1 MQKQRPHLRT
11 AAAISPLG
19 MIAAVAASHCN
30 SWGGALAVAATRA
43 IGAVAATAALVRRR
57 RHLQLVAVMLV
68 ALALPATA
76 GAHAF
81 LISSEPG
88 SGTSLARA
96 PHVLTLQFTESVSPA
111 LTHIQIFDARGIE
124 RDPAAV
130 EAGAKTGQLRVTLPA
145 LGKGAYRVAYSTVSQ
160 VDLHATSGAIVFG
173 AGTAAPA
180 QTTSSSGTPGTNISE
195 SAAHLFDLL
204 SLSLLIAICALLALD
219 LPVLVLARISRFALV
234 ALPAL
239 LVAGI
244 VALAGKSSQFPLHKV
259 LVSTSW
265 GHAMLVR
272 EAVIVAVLAAVLLG
286 RRRIA
291 LALLVPV
298 GAAEA
303 MSGHAGSLDIGATLA
318 MTAHIL
324 AGGLWVGGL
333 CVLALVLPGLERR
346 DVVATLTR
354 FGRIAA
360 ASVAVVVVTGVYSAG
375 REVVSLDAL
384 LSSTY
389 GWSLLAKVGLVGATG
404 VLGTLGFLA
413 VRRRQPSLRLLG
425 AEAAMALGVLLL
437 ASVLLSTPP
446 ARGPRFA
453 PVPAQITGSSVITG
467 QARDLLVDVSA
478 SPNRPGQ
485 NFVTA
490 TILDTLRP
498 SPGPVRGVTITFSR
512 AAKRVAV
519 PATRLDAGRWQVAG
533 TQLSAP
539 GTWRIEVAAQRKG
552 QPRATFATA
561 WTVSTPP
568 LPPGTHA
575 PRYSQR
581 GLEPILTA
589 LALLLAALLG
599 SAGLWLNRDRLRIRR
614 PRTA

>member
-1 MQKQRPHLRT
+1 MHAEAPDMQKQRPHLRT

-30 SWGGALAVAATRA
+30 WGGALAVAATRA
-43 IGAVAATAALVRRR
+43 TGAIAATAALVRRR

-88 SGTSLARA
+88 SGTSRARA
-96 PHVLTLQFTESVSPA
+96 PHVMTLQFTESVSPA
-111 LTHIQIFDARGIE
+111 LTPIQIFDARGIE

-180 QTTSSSGTPGTNISE
+180 QTTSGSRTPGTNLSE

-272 EAVIVAVLAAVLLG
+272 EAVIVAVLAAVLLR

-298 GAAEA
+298 AAAEA
-303 MSGHAGSLDIGATLA
+303 T
-318 MTAHIL
+318 T
-324 AGGLWVGGL
+324 
-333 CVLALVLPGLERR
+333 
-346 DVVATLTR
+346 
-354 FGRIAA
+354 
-360 ASVAVVVVTGVYSAG
+360 
-375 REVVSLDAL
+375 
-384 LSSTY
+384 
-389 GWSLLAKVGLVGATG
+389 
-404 VLGTLGFLA
+404 
-413 VRRRQPSLRLLG
+413 
-425 AEAAMALGVLLL
+425 ALGVLVL

-453 PVPAQITGSSVITG
+453 TVPAQITGSSVITG

-498 SPGPVRGVTITFSR
+498 SPGPVRAVTVT
-512 AAKRVAV
+512 
-519 PATRLDAGRWQVAG
+519 
-533 TQLSAP
+533 
-539 GTWRIEVAAQRKG
+539 
-552 QPRATFATA
+552 
-561 WTVSTPP
+561 
-568 LPPGTHA
+568 
-575 PRYSQR
+575 
-581 GLEPILTA
+581 
-589 LALLLAALLG
+589 
-599 SAGLWLNRDRLRIRR
+599 
-614 PRTA
+614 